1 MHLHRR
7 KVRDTVV
14 LITLLMGIN
23 VVAHFSNL
31 HPWVV
36 IPAGAVVLVALA
48 RGTGLTWGDL
58 GVRRSS
64 IGQGLAYGGMAAV
77 LVIAVAVTGVALPL
91 TRELFLNDAYASM
104 RTALLAALIII
115 PLTTVL
121 PEELI
126 FRGVLHGSLQ
136 RFGVKTAFIGGS
148 ILFCL
153 WHVATSLS
161 LACGHISESD
171 SGQRRFISSP
181 GYRCMWEMDGRV
193 TGGGGNL
200 LGRGGFHLVAT
211 SHGFRPGTC
220 SVALGAQRCRGSRG
234 GHSVS
239 ILITFLHIHL
249 GGHAFTIDEMPVIL
263 RDHRCEQLIHRGQ
276 GVGGGRGDDDIL
288 LVP

>member
-148 ILFCL
+148 ILFGL
-153 WHVATSLS
+153 WHVATFLNLTAGNAGLSALLGTGACGKWMGVS
-161 LACGHISESD
+161 LAVAATSLAGAGFIWLRHRTD
-171 SGQRRFISSP
+171 SVLAPVALHWALNGV
-181 GYRCMWEMDGRV
+181 GALV
-193 TGGGGNL
+193 
-200 LGRGGFHLVAT
+200 VAT
-211 SHGFRPGTC
+211 
-220 SVALGAQRCRGSRG
+220 
-234 GHSVS
+234 
-239 ILITFLHIHL
+239 
-249 GGHAFTIDEMPVIL
+249 AF
-263 RDHRCEQLIHRGQ
+263 QF
-276 GVGGGRGDDDIL
+276 
-288 LVP
+288 